1 MTKTNLEKSMEELL
15 DLSSETTSMQEK
27 IQQNN
32 TPVEVIESET
42 EDRAENDYEYARQNL
57 KKIIETGSMALQE
70 LSSIASTSESP
81 RAFEVVAQMVKNL
94 SDTNKDLLE
103 LQKKLKTLKA
113 EEEKKSPNNVTN
125 ALFVG
130 STSELQKLIKGDK

>member
-27 IQQNN
+27 IHENN
-32 TPVEVIESET
+32 TPTEIIESEK
-42 EDRAENDYEYARQNL
+42 EDRAENDYEYARNNL
-57 KKIIETGSMALQE
+57 KKIIETGNMALQE

-130 STSELQKLIKGDK
+130 STTELQKLIKGDK

>member
-27 IQQNN
+27 IHENN
-32 TPVEVIESET
+32 IPTEIIEPEK
-42 EDRAENDYEYARQNL
+42 EDRAENDYEYARNNL

-130 STSELQKLIKGDK
+130 STTELQKLIKGDK

>member
-1 MTKTNLEKSMEELL
+1 
-15 DLSSETTSMQEK
+15 
-27 IQQNN
+27 
-32 TPVEVIESET
+32 
-42 EDRAENDYEYARQNL
+42 
-57 KKIIETGSMALQE
+57 MALQE

-130 STSELQKLIKGDK
+130 STTELQKLIKGDK

>member
-27 IQQNN
+27 IHENN
-32 TPVEVIESET
+32 TPTEIIEPEK
-42 EDRAENDYEYARQNL
+42 EDRAENDYEYARNNL

-81 RAFEVVAQMVKNL
+81 RAFEVVAQMV
-94 SDTNKDLLE
+94 
-103 LQKKLKTLKA
+103 
-113 EEEKKSPNNVTN
+113 
-125 ALFVG
+125 
-130 STSELQKLIKGDK
+130 

>member
-27 IQQNN
+27 IHENN
-32 TPVEVIESET
+32 TPTEIIESEK
-42 EDRAENDYEYARQNL
+42 EDRAENDYEYARNNL

-130 STSELQKLIKGDK
+130 STTELQKLIKGDK

>member
-15 DLSSETTSMQEK
+15 DLSSETTFMQEK
-27 IQQNN
+27 IHENN
-32 TPVEVIESET
+32 TPTEIIEPEK
-42 EDRAENDYEYARQNL
+42 EDRAENDYEYARNNL

-81 RAFEVVAQMVKNL
+81 RAFEVFAQMVKNL
-94 SDTNKDLLE
+94 SDANKDLLE
-103 LQKKLKTLKA
+103 IQKKLKMLKG
-113 EEEKKSPNNVTN
+113 EEKKDPSQVTN

-130 STSELQKLIKGDK
+130 STAELQKIIKGK

>member
-27 IQQNN
+27 IHVNN
-32 TPVEVIESET
+32 TPTEIIEPEK
-42 EDRAENDYEYARQNL
+42 EDRAENDYEYARNNL

-130 STSELQKLIKGDK
+130 STTELQKLIKGDK

>member
-27 IQQNN
+27 IHENN
-32 TPVEVIESET
+32 TPTEIIEPEK
-42 EDRAENDYEYARQNL
+42 EDRAENDYEYARNNL

-130 STSELQKLIKGDK
+130 STTELQKLIKGDK

>member
-1 MTKTNLEKSMEELL
+1 MEELL

-27 IQQNN
+27 IHENN
-32 TPVEVIESET
+32 TPAEIIEPEK
-42 EDRAENDYEYARQNL
+42 EDRAENDYEYARNNL

-130 STSELQKLIKGDK
+130 STTELQKLIKGDK

>member
-32 TPVEVIESET
+32 TPVEVIEPEN

-130 STSELQKLIKGDK
+130 STTELQKLIKGDK

>member
-15 DLSSETTSMQEK
+15 DLPSETTSIQEK
-27 IQQNN
+27 IHKNAP
-32 TPVEVIESET
+32 TTEVIEPEL

-57 KKIIETGSMALQE
+57 KKIIETGNMALQE

-113 EEEKKSPNNVTN
+113 EEEKNSPNNVTN

>member
-27 IQQNN
+27 IHENN
-32 TPVEVIESET
+32 TPTEIIESEK
-42 EDRAENDYEYARQNL
+42 EDRAENDYEYARNNL
-57 KKIIETGSMALQE
+57 KKIIETGSMALEE

-130 STSELQKLIKGDK
+130 STTELQKLIKGDK

>member
-27 IQQNN
+27 IHENN
-32 TPVEVIESET
+32 TPTEIIESEK
-42 EDRAENDYEYARQNL
+42 EDRAENDYEYARNNL

-113 EEEKKSPNNVTN
+113 EEEKNSPNNVTN

>member
-27 IQQNN
+27 IHENN
-32 TPVEVIESET
+32 TPTEIIEPEK
-42 EDRAENDYEYARQNL
+42 EDRAENDHEYARNNL

-113 EEEKKSPNNVTN
+113 EEEKNSPNNVTN

>member
-27 IQQNN
+27 IHENN
-32 TPVEVIESET
+32 TPTEIIEPEE
-42 EDRAENDYEYARQNL
+42 EDRAENDYEYARKNL

-113 EEEKKSPNNVTN
+113 EEEKNSPNNVTN

>member
-27 IQQNN
+27 IHENN
-32 TPVEVIESET
+32 TPTEIIEPEK
-42 EDRAENDYEYARQNL
+42 EDRAENDYEYARNNL

-70 LSSIASTSESP
+70 LSSIAYTSESP

-130 STSELQKLIKGDK
+130 STTELQKLIKGDK

>member
-27 IQQNN
+27 IHENN
-32 TPVEVIESET
+32 TPTEIIESEK
-42 EDRAENDYEYARQNL
+42 EDRAENDYEYARNNL

-70 LSSIASTSESP
+70 LSSIASTSESL

-130 STSELQKLIKGDK
+130 STTELQKLIKGDK